1 MNPMFNSFNGYLG
14 GPIGSII
21 GAILIFIIGWLVA
34 LGIAALVRN
43 VLAKINLNQ
52 RMNSSTGKTYDLEG
66 IISKIVFWF
75 IFVIA
80 ISGALNQL
88 NLDAISAPF
97 ANMVN
102 QVLAFIPN
110 LIGAIAVGVIG
121 WVVATVARTA
131 INTALS
137 KTSMDERLSA
147 QAGVKPMSS
156 TIADM
161 VYWFILLIVLT
172 MVLGQLELDGLFA
185 PLTNMVDK
193 IFSFIPNILIA
204 GVVFVVGYIIA
215 KVVRGIVTN
224 LVSTFNVQ
232 ELASKAGLSE
242 QNSLPNIAGSLA
254 FLVVIIPTIIA
265 ALNALKIE
273 VIARPATNMLNK
285 IMEALPNIF
294 MAIAILVVTY
304 YVIRMVAN
312 IIKSL
317 IENTQINQLPAKVG
331 LQETMGDKKISDL
344 VGYAITFFAMLFA
357 SIAAADLLG
366 FEPISAIITM
376 FIAFGA
382 NIILGAIILFIGFW
396 LANIIA
402 GVVERSE
409 KGSQFLAN
417 IVRVLIMGLV
427 LAMGLKAMGIA
438 DSIVNLAFG
447 LTLGAVAVA
456 FALSFGLGGQA
467 AAARFLRKM
476 QDKMDEERTGLKVDS
491 THHSKTTSTTTDK
504 VADAVH
510 DATPSAATSPTTITT
525 GTTDITTTGTPTTNP
540 SANLGSGA
548 VDITH
553 IDTHENDTDST
564 TDFSS
569 DSSFDSSNIDNGSI
583 DNGSIN
589 DSDINNDDPN
599 SYK

>member
-1 MNPMFNSFNGYLG
+1 MNPMYTSFNGYLG

-34 LGIAALVRN
+34 LGIAALVRG
-43 VLAKINLNQ
+43 VLSKVNLNQ
-52 RMNSSTGKTYDLEG
+52 RMNSSTGKSYDLEG

-75 IFVIA
+75 IFIIA
-80 ISGALNQL
+80 ISGALSQL
-88 NLDAISAPF
+88 NLNSISAPF

-102 QVLAFIPN
+102 QVLTFIPN
-110 LIGAIAVGVIG
+110 LIAAIAVGVIG
-121 WVVATVARTA
+121 WVIATVARTA
-131 INTALS
+131 INAALA

-147 QAGVKPMSS
+147 KAGVKPMSS

-161 VYWFILLIVLT
+161 VYWFILLVVLT

-224 LVSTFNVQ
+224 LVSTFDVQ
-232 ELASKAGLSE
+232 KLASKAGLSE

-265 ALNALKIE
+265 ALNALKID

-294 MAIAILVVTY
+294 MAAAILIVTFYVV
-304 YVIRMVAN
+304 RMVAN
-312 IIKSL
+312 IIKGL

-344 VGYAITFFAMLFA
+344 VSYAIIFFAMLFA
-357 SIAAADLLG
+357 AIAAADLLG
-366 FEPISAIITM
+366 FEPISAIIAM

-409 KGSQFLAN
+409 QGSQFLAN

-456 FALSFGLGGQA
+456 FALSFGLGGQE

-476 QDKMDEERTGLKVDS
+476 QDKMDRERDEEKAKSALTPNSSTQDKVAAS
-491 THHSKTTSTTTDK
+491 VRENTPTAKPATTSTPDI
-504 VADAVH
+504 H
-510 DATPSAATSPTTITT
+510 
-525 GTTDITTTGTPTTNP
+525 TDIVDTTRVNT
-540 SANLGSGA
+540 
-548 VDITH
+548 
-553 IDTHENDTDST
+553 DT
-564 TDFSS
+564 
-569 DSSFDSSNIDNGSI
+569 
-583 DNGSIN
+583 IN
-589 DSDINNDDPN
+589 TSDINNTANTNVNNPSVNNAGVNNNVNDSSITDDDIANNNILPGSGLYDDTN
-599 SYK
+599 NK

>member
-1 MNPMFNSFNGYLG
+1 MNPMYTSFNGYLG

-34 LGIAALVRN
+34 LGIAALVRG
-43 VLAKINLNQ
+43 VLSKINLNQ
-52 RMNSSTGKTYDLEG
+52 RMNSSTGKSYDLEG

-75 IFVIA
+75 IFIIA
-80 ISGALNQL
+80 ISGALSQL
-88 NLDAISAPF
+88 NLNSISAPF

-102 QVLAFIPN
+102 QVLTFIPN
-110 LIGAIAVGVIG
+110 LIAAIAVGVIG
-121 WVVATVARTA
+121 WVIATVARTA
-131 INTALS
+131 INAALA

-147 QAGVKPMSS
+147 KAGVKPMSS

-161 VYWFILLIVLT
+161 VYWFILLVVLT

-224 LVSTFNVQ
+224 LVSTFDVQ
-232 ELASKAGLSE
+232 KLASRAGLSE

-265 ALNALKIE
+265 ALNALKID

-294 MAIAILVVTY
+294 MAAAILIVTFYVV
-304 YVIRMVAN
+304 RMVAN
-312 IIKSL
+312 IIKGL
-317 IENTQINQLPAKVG
+317 LENTQVNQLPAKVG
-331 LQETMGDKKISDL
+331 LQQTMGDKKISDL
-344 VGYAITFFAMLFA
+344 VGYAIIFFAMLFA
-357 SIAAADLLG
+357 AIAAADLLG
-366 FEPISAIITM
+366 FEAISAIVTM

-382 NIILGAIILFIGFW
+382 NIILGAVILFIGFW

-409 KGSQFLAN
+409 QGSQFLAN

-456 FALSFGLGGQA
+456 FALSFGLGGQE

-476 QDKMDEERTGLKVDS
+476 QDKMDREHDEAKAKSALTPNSSTQDKVAAAVRENTPTATPASPS
-491 THHSKTTSTTTDK
+491 TSTSTTDIHTD
-504 VADAVH
+504 VVDTTRVNT
-510 DATPSAATSPTTITT
+510 DTINTSDIENTANKRVNNNVTGGSITDE
-525 GTTDITTTGTPTTNP
+525 GINNN
-540 SANLGSGA
+540 NLLPG
-548 VDITH
+548 
-553 IDTHENDTDST
+553 TDS
-564 TDFSS
+564 
-569 DSSFDSSNIDNGSI
+569 GL
-583 DNGSIN
+583 N
-589 DSDINNDDPN
+589 DDINN
-599 SYK
+599 K

>member
-1 MNPMFNSFNGYLG
+1 MNPMYTSFNGYLG

-43 VLAKINLNQ
+43 VLSRVNLNQ

-66 IISKIVFWF
+66 IISKVVFWF
-75 IFVIA
+75 IFIIA

-88 NLDAISAPF
+88 NLNSISTPF

-110 LIGAIAVGVIG
+110 LIGAIALGLIG
-121 WVVATVARTA
+121 WVVATVTRTA
-131 INTALS
+131 INAGLA

-204 GVVFVVGYIIA
+204 GIVFVVGYIIA

-224 LVSTFNVQ
+224 LVATFDVQ
-232 ELASKAGLSE
+232 ELATKAGLSE
-242 QNSLPNIAGSLA
+242 KNSLPNIAGSLA

-294 MAIAILVVTY
+294 MAIAILVVTF

-312 IIKSL
+312 IIKGL
-317 IENTQINQLPAKVG
+317 IENTEINQLPAKVG
-331 LQETMGDKKISDL
+331 LQETMGNKRVSDL
-344 VGYAITFFAMLFA
+344 VAYAIIFFAMLFA

-366 FEPISAIITM
+366 FEPISAIIAM

-409 KGSQFLAN
+409 QGSQFLAN

-456 FALSFGLGGQA
+456 FALSFGLGGQE

-476 QDKMDEERTGLKVDS
+476 QDKMDKEREEAKAKSVLTPSSS
-491 THHSKTTSTTTDK
+491 TQEK
-504 VADAVH
+504 VADSVREN
-510 DATPSAATSPTTITT
+510 TPAASGTMTNDLPTSTVDTNNLST
-525 GTTDITTTGTPTTNP
+525 GH
-540 SANLGSGA
+540 

-553 IDTHENDTDST
+553 VETSDNDIDTGSDLAPSKDFTDVDT
-564 TDFSS
+564 
-569 DSSFDSSNIDNGSI
+569 
-583 DNGSIN
+583 
-589 DSDINNDDPN
+589 NNDL
-599 SYK
+599 K

>member
-1 MNPMFNSFNGYLG
+1 MNPMFTSFNGYLG

-43 VLAKINLNQ
+43 VLAKVNLNQ
-52 RMNSSTGKTYDLEG
+52 RMDSSTGKSYDLEG

-75 IFVIA
+75 IFIIA
-80 ISGALNQL
+80 ISAALNTL
-88 NLDAISAPF
+88 NLNSISVPF
-97 ANMVN
+97 ANMVG
-102 QVLAFIPN
+102 QVLSFIPN
-110 LIGAIAVGVIG
+110 LIAAIAIGIIG

-131 INTALS
+131 LNTALS
-137 KTSMDERLSA
+137 KTTMDERLSA

-161 VYWFILLIVLT
+161 VHWFILLIVLT
-172 MVLGQLELDGLFA
+172 IVLGQLELDGLFA

-193 IFSFIPNILIA
+193 IFSFLPNIIIA

-242 QNSLPNIAGSLA
+242 ENSLPNIAGSLA

-294 MAIAILVVTY
+294 MAAAILIVTY
-304 YVIRMVAN
+304 YVVRMVAN
-312 IIKSL
+312 IIKGL
-317 IENTQINQLPAKVG
+317 LENTEVNRLPAKVG
-331 LQETMGDKKISDL
+331 LQEMMGEKRVSDV
-344 VGYAITFFAMLFA
+344 VGYAIVFFAMLFA
-357 SIAAADLLG
+357 AVAAADLLG

-409 KGSQFLAN
+409 QGSQFLAN

-456 FALSFGLGGQA
+456 FALSFGLGGQE
-467 AAARFLRKM
+467 AAARLLRKM
-476 QDKMDEERTGLKVDS
+476 QDKMDKERDEAKAKSAVEPSKSTQEKVQESVRDN
-491 THHSKTTSTTTDK
+491 TPTATSTPAAPSVATEDLRTDT
-504 VADAVH
+504 VD
-510 DATPSAATSPTTITT
+510 TSNLD
-525 GTTDITTTGTPTTNP
+525 TDTVNIVPARG
-540 SANLGSGA
+540 
-548 VDITH
+548 
-553 IDTHENDTDST
+553 DTDSELNT
-564 TDFSS
+564 G
-569 DSSFDSSNIDNGSI
+569 NDNEILPGS
-583 DNGSIN
+583 GLA
-589 DSDINNDDPN
+589 DDTN
-599 SYK
+599 K

>member
-1 MNPMFNSFNGYLG
+1 MNPMFTSFNGYLG

-34 LGIAALVRN
+34 LGIAALVRG
-43 VLAKINLNQ
+43 VLSKINLNQ
-52 RMNSSTGKTYDLEG
+52 RMNSSTGKSYDLEG
-66 IISKIVFWF
+66 ILSKIVFWF
-75 IFVIA
+75 IFIIA
-80 ISGALNQL
+80 ISGALSQL
-88 NLDAISAPF
+88 SLNSISAPF

-102 QVLAFIPN
+102 QVLIFIPN
-110 LIGAIAVGVIG
+110 LIAAIAVGVIG
-121 WVVATVARTA
+121 WVIATVVRTA
-131 INTALS
+131 INAALA

-147 QAGVKPMSS
+147 KAGVKPMSS

-161 VYWFILLIVLT
+161 VYWFILLVVLT

-224 LVSTFNVQ
+224 LVSTFDVQ
-232 ELASKAGLSE
+232 KLATKAGLSE

-265 ALNALKIE
+265 ALNALKID
-273 VIARPATNMLNK
+273 VIAQPATNMLNK

-294 MAIAILVVTY
+294 MAIAILVVTF
-304 YVIRMVAN
+304 YVVRMVAN
-312 IIKSL
+312 IIKGL
-317 IENTQINQLPAKVG
+317 LENTQINQLPAKVG
-331 LQETMGDKKISDL
+331 LQQTMGSKRVSDL
-344 VGYAITFFAMLFA
+344 VGYAIILFAMLFA

-366 FEPISAIITM
+366 FEPISAIIAM

-409 KGSQFLAN
+409 QGSQFLAN

-456 FALSFGLGGQA
+456 FALSFGLGGQE

-476 QDKMDEERTGLKVDS
+476 QDKMDKERDEAKAKSALTPNSS
-491 THHSKTTSTTTDK
+491 TQDK
-504 VADAVH
+504 VAASVRDN
-510 DATPSAATSPTTITT
+510 TPSAATTSVAPRASTTTTPIVSTETDTIT
-525 GTTDITTTGTPTTNP
+525 P
-540 SANLGSGA
+540 SNLSSTSDVNSST
-548 VDITH
+548 VDINH
-553 IDTHENDTDST
+553 ISTD
-564 TDFSS
+564 
-569 DSSFDSSNIDNGSI
+569 
-583 DNGSIN
+583 
-589 DSDINNDDPN
+589 DSDIDGPNNLR
-599 SYK
+599 

>member
-1 MNPMFNSFNGYLG
+1 MNPMYTSFNGYLG

-34 LGIAALVRN
+34 LGIAALVRG
-43 VLAKINLNQ
+43 VLSKVNLNQ
-52 RMNSSTGKTYDLEG
+52 RMNSSTGKSYDLEG

-75 IFVIA
+75 IFIIA

-88 NLDAISAPF
+88 NLNSISTPF

-110 LIGAIAVGVIG
+110 LIGAIAVGIIG

-131 INTALS
+131 INAALA

-147 QAGVKPMSS
+147 KAGVKPMSS

-161 VYWFILLIVLT
+161 VYWFILLVVLT

-224 LVSTFNVQ
+224 LVSTFDVQ
-232 ELASKAGLSE
+232 KLASKAGLSE

-265 ALNALKIE
+265 ALNALKID

-294 MAIAILVVTY
+294 MAAAILIVTFYVV
-304 YVIRMVAN
+304 RMVAN
-312 IIKSL
+312 IIKGL

-344 VGYAITFFAMLFA
+344 VSYAIIFFAMLFA
-357 SIAAADLLG
+357 AIAAADLLG
-366 FEPISAIITM
+366 FEPISAIIAM

-382 NIILGAIILFIGFW
+382 NIILGAVILFIGFW

-409 KGSQFLAN
+409 QGSQFLAN

-456 FALSFGLGGQA
+456 FALSFGLGGQE

-476 QDKMDEERTGLKVDS
+476 QDKMDRERDEAKAKSALTPNSSTQDKVAAS
-491 THHSKTTSTTTDK
+491 VRENTPTAKPETTSTSDI
-504 VADAVH
+504 H
-510 DATPSAATSPTTITT
+510 
-525 GTTDITTTGTPTTNP
+525 TDIVDTTRVNT
-540 SANLGSGA
+540 
-548 VDITH
+548 
-553 IDTHENDTDST
+553 DT
-564 TDFSS
+564 
-569 DSSFDSSNIDNGSI
+569 
-583 DNGSIN
+583 IN
-589 DSDINNDDPN
+589 TSDINNTANTNVNNPGVNNAGVNNNVNDGSITDEDIANNTILPGSGLYDDTN
-599 SYK
+599 NK

>member
-1 MNPMFNSFNGYLG
+1 MNPMYASFNGYLG

-43 VLAKINLNQ
+43 VLSKVNLNQ

-75 IFVIA
+75 IFIIA

-88 NLDAISAPF
+88 NLNSISTPF

-121 WVVATVARTA
+121 WVIATVARTA
-131 INTALS
+131 INAALA

-161 VYWFILLIVLT
+161 VYWFILLVVLT

-193 IFSFIPNILIA
+193 IFSFIPNIIIA

-224 LVSTFNVQ
+224 LVSTFNIQ

-242 QNSLPNIAGSLA
+242 KNSLPNIAGSLA

-294 MAIAILVVTY
+294 MAAAILVVTF
-304 YVIRMVAN
+304 YVVRMVAN
-312 IIKSL
+312 IIKGL
-317 IENTQINQLPAKVG
+317 IENTEINQIPAKVG
-331 LQETMGDKKISDL
+331 LQETMGDKKVSDL
-344 VGYAITFFAMLFA
+344 VGYAIVFFAMLFA
-357 SIAAADLLG
+357 AIAAADLLG
-366 FEPISAIITM
+366 FEPISAIIAM

-409 KGSQFLAN
+409 QGSQFLAN

-456 FALSFGLGGQA
+456 FALSFGLGGQE

-476 QDKMDEERTGLKVDS
+476 QDKMDKEQEEAKAKSTLQPSASTREKFADS
-491 THHSKTTSTTTDK
+491 
-504 VADAVH
+504 VREN
-510 DATPSAATSPTTITT
+510 TPSAATK
-525 GTTDITTTGTPTTNP
+525 TTDTHTDVVDTTRVDTDAIDTADIDNDVTDGSITDADIDNN
-540 SANLGSGA
+540 NLLPGSGL
-548 VDITH
+548 
-553 IDTHENDTDST
+553 
-564 TDFSS
+564 
-569 DSSFDSSNIDNGSI
+569 
-583 DNGSIN
+583 
-589 DSDINNDDPN
+589 NDDVN
-599 SYK
+599 NK

>member
-1 MNPMFNSFNGYLG
+1 MNPMFTSFNGYLG

-43 VLAKINLNQ
+43 VLAKVNLNQ
-52 RMNSSTGKTYDLEG
+52 RMDSSTGKSYDLEG

-75 IFVIA
+75 IFIIA
-80 ISGALNQL
+80 ISAALNTL
-88 NLDAISAPF
+88 NLNSISVPF
-97 ANMVN
+97 ANMVG
-102 QVLAFIPN
+102 QVLSFIPN
-110 LIGAIAVGVIG
+110 LIAAIAIGIIG

-131 INTALS
+131 LNTALS
-137 KTSMDERLSA
+137 KTTMDERLSA

-172 MVLGQLELDGLFA
+172 IVLGQLELDGLFA

-193 IFSFIPNILIA
+193 IFSFLPNIIIA

-242 QNSLPNIAGSLA
+242 ENSLPNIAGSLA

-294 MAIAILVVTY
+294 MAAAILIVTY
-304 YVIRMVAN
+304 YVVRMVAN
-312 IIKSL
+312 IIKGL
-317 IENTQINQLPAKVG
+317 LENTEVNRLPAKVG
-331 LQETMGDKKISDL
+331 LQEMMGEKRVSDV
-344 VGYAITFFAMLFA
+344 VGYAIVFFAMLFA
-357 SIAAADLLG
+357 AVAAADLLG

-409 KGSQFLAN
+409 QGSQFLAN

-456 FALSFGLGGQA
+456 FALSFGLGGQE
-467 AAARFLRKM
+467 AAARLLRKM
-476 QDKMDEERTGLKVDS
+476 QDKMDKERDEAKAKSAVEPSKSTQEKVQESVRDN
-491 THHSKTTSTTTDK
+491 TPTATSTPAAPSVATEDLRTDT
-504 VADAVH
+504 VD
-510 DATPSAATSPTTITT
+510 TSNLD
-525 GTTDITTTGTPTTNP
+525 TDTVNIVPARG
-540 SANLGSGA
+540 
-548 VDITH
+548 
-553 IDTHENDTDST
+553 DTDSELNT
-564 TDFSS
+564 G
-569 DSSFDSSNIDNGSI
+569 NDNEILPGS
-583 DNGSIN
+583 GLA
-589 DSDINNDDPN
+589 DDTN
-599 SYK
+599 K

>member
-1 MNPMFNSFNGYLG
+1 MNPAYTSFNGYLG

-21 GAILIFIIGWLVA
+21 GAVLIFIIGWLVA

-43 VLAKINLNQ
+43 VLAKVNVNQ

-75 IFVIA
+75 IFIIA
-80 ISGALNQL
+80 ISGALSQL
-88 NLDAISAPF
+88 NLNSISAPF

-110 LIGAIAVGVIG
+110 LIGAIAVGVLG
-121 WVVATVARTA
+121 WVIATVARTA
-131 INTALS
+131 INAALS
-137 KTSMDERLSA
+137 KTDMDERLSA

-161 VYWFILLIVLT
+161 VYWFILLVVLT

-242 QNSLPNIAGSLA
+242 KNSLPNIAGSLA

-265 ALNALKIE
+265 ALNALKID

-304 YVIRMVAN
+304 YVVRMVAN
-312 IIKSL
+312 IIKGL
-317 IENTQINQLPAKVG
+317 IENTEINQLPAKVG
-331 LQETMGDKKISDL
+331 LQDTMGNKQISDL

-357 SIAAADLLG
+357 AIAAADLLG

-456 FALSFGLGGQA
+456 FALSFGLGGQE

-476 QDKMDEERTGLKVDS
+476 QDKMDEEQTGIKVH
-491 THHSKTTSTTTDK
+491 TTRHTKTTSTTDK
-504 VADAVH
+504 VADAVR
-510 DATPSAATSPTTITT
+510 ANTPSAATADATNTTHTPNSNLS
-525 GTTDITTTGTPTTNP
+525 TDIVDTSSIAPSTNP
-540 SANLGSGA
+540 
-548 VDITH
+548 
-553 IDTHENDTDST
+553 TD
-564 TDFSS
+564 
-569 DSSFDSSNIDNGSI
+569 
-583 DNGSIN
+583 N
-589 DSDINNDDPN
+589 DSNL
-599 SYK
+599 

>member
-1 MNPMFNSFNGYLG
+1 MNPMYTSFNGYLG

-34 LGIAALVRN
+34 LGIAALVRG
-43 VLAKINLNQ
+43 VLSKVNLNQ

-75 IFVIA
+75 IFIIA
-80 ISGALNQL
+80 ISGALSQL
-88 NLDAISAPF
+88 NLNSISAPF

-110 LIGAIAVGVIG
+110 LIGAIALGVIG
-121 WVVATVARTA
+121 WVIATVARTA
-131 INTALS
+131 INAALS
-137 KTSMDERLSA
+137 KTTMDERLST

-161 VYWFILLIVLT
+161 VYWFILLVVLT

-232 ELASKAGLSE
+232 ELATKAGLSE

-265 ALNALKIE
+265 ALNALKID

-294 MAIAILVVTY
+294 MAVAILFVTFYVV
-304 YVIRMVAN
+304 RMVAN
-312 IIKSL
+312 IVKGL
-317 IENTQINQLPAKVG
+317 LENTQINQMPAKVG
-331 LQETMGDKKISDL
+331 LQETMGDKRISDL
-344 VGYAITFFAMLFA
+344 VAYAIIFFAMLFA
-357 SIAAADLLG
+357 AIAAADLLG

-402 GVVERSE
+402 GVVGRSE
-409 KGSQFLAN
+409 QGSQFLAN

-456 FALSFGLGGQA
+456 FALSFGLGGQE

-476 QDKMDEERTGLKVDS
+476 QDKMDRERDEAKAKS
-491 THHSKTTSTTTDK
+491 TLQPSSSTQEK
-504 VADAVH
+504 VADSVR
-510 DATPSAATSPTTITT
+510 DNTPSAAST
-525 GTTDITTTGTPTTNP
+525 
-540 SANLGSGA
+540 
-548 VDITH
+548 
-553 IDTHENDTDST
+553 ST
-564 TDFSS
+564 TDLRT
-569 DSSFDSSNIDNGSI
+569 DVIDTPRVDTDTNDIYNSNQILPG
-583 DNGSIN
+583 N
-589 DSDINNDDPN
+589 DLNDDIN
-599 SYK
+599 K

>member
-1 MNPMFNSFNGYLG
+1 MNPTFTSFNGYLG

-34 LGIAALVRN
+34 LGIAALVRG
-43 VLAKINLNQ
+43 VLSKVNLNQ

-75 IFVIA
+75 IFIIA
-80 ISGALNQL
+80 ISGALSQL
-88 NLDAISAPF
+88 NLNSISAPF

-110 LIGAIAVGVIG
+110 LIGAIALGVIG

-131 INTALS
+131 INAALA

-147 QAGVKPMSS
+147 KAGVKPMSS

-161 VYWFILLIVLT
+161 VYWFILLVVLT

-232 ELASKAGLSE
+232 ELASKAGLNE

-294 MAIAILVVTY
+294 MAVAILVVTF
-304 YVIRMVAN
+304 YVVRMVAN
-312 IIKSL
+312 IIKGL

-331 LQETMGDKKISDL
+331 LQETMGDKRVSDL
-344 VGYAITFFAMLFA
+344 VGYAIIFFAMLFA
-357 SIAAADLLG
+357 AIAAADLLG

-409 KGSQFLAN
+409 QGSQFLAN

-456 FALSFGLGGQA
+456 FALSFGLGGQE

-476 QDKMDEERTGLKVDS
+476 QDKMDKERTEAKAKSALTPNSSTQDKVADS
-491 THHSKTTSTTTDK
+491 VRENMPSAPTTSTTNLRTDT
-504 VADAVH
+504 VD
-510 DATPSAATSPTTITT
+510 TTKLGTDPVDTTDVGTT
-525 GTTDITTTGTPTTNP
+525 GTTTNNDLLP
-540 SANLGSGA
+540 GSGL
-548 VDITH
+548 
-553 IDTHENDTDST
+553 IDDT
-564 TDFSS
+564 
-569 DSSFDSSNIDNGSI
+569 N
-583 DNGSIN
+583 
-589 DSDINNDDPN
+589 
-599 SYK
+599 K

>member
-1 MNPMFNSFNGYLG
+1 MNPMYTSFNGYLG

-34 LGIAALVRN
+34 LGIAALVRG
-43 VLAKINLNQ
+43 VLSKVNLNQ

-66 IISKIVFWF
+66 IISKLVFWF
-75 IFVIA
+75 IFIIA
-80 ISGALNQL
+80 ISGALSQL
-88 NLDAISAPF
+88 NLNSISAPF

-110 LIGAIAVGVIG
+110 LIAAIALGVIG

-131 INTALS
+131 INAALA
-137 KTSMDERLSA
+137 KTTMDERLSA
-147 QAGVKPMSS
+147 KAGVKPMSS

-161 VYWFILLIVLT
+161 VYWFILLVVLT
-172 MVLGQLELDGLFA
+172 MVLGQLELNGLFA

-193 IFSFIPNILIA
+193 IFNFIPNILIA

-215 KVVRGIVTN
+215 KIVRGIVTN
-224 LVSTFNVQ
+224 LVSTFDVQ
-232 ELASKAGLSE
+232 ALATKAGLNE

-254 FLVVIIPTIIA
+254 FLVIIIPTIIA
-265 ALNALKIE
+265 ALNALKVE

-294 MAIAILVVTY
+294 MAAAILIVTFYVV
-304 YVIRMVAN
+304 RMVAN
-312 IIKSL
+312 IIKGL

-331 LQETMGDKKISDL
+331 LQQTMGAQKISDL
-344 VGYAITFFAMLFA
+344 VGYAIIFFAMLFA

-366 FEPISAIITM
+366 FVAISAIITM

-382 NIILGAIILFIGFW
+382 NIILGAIVLFIGFW
-396 LANIIA
+396 LANVIA

-409 KGSQFLAN
+409 QGSQFLAN

-456 FALSFGLGGQA
+456 FALSFGLGGQE

-476 QDKMDEERTGLKVDS
+476 QDKMDRETNEAKAKS
-491 THHSKTTSTTTDK
+491 TLQPTTSTQEK
-504 VADAVH
+504 FADSVREN
-510 DATPSAATSPTTITT
+510 TPSAATPPMTATPSTAATDLR
-525 GTTDITTTGTPTTNP
+525 TDIVDTPHVNTDDIANDNIGTNGFGN
-540 SANLGSGA
+540 SSLDNANIGNSGI
-548 VDITH
+548 VNDDIVGDDH
-553 IDTHENDTDST
+553 LLPN
-564 TDFSS
+564 
-569 DSSFDSSNIDNGSI
+569 NG
-583 DNGSIN
+583 
-589 DSDINNDDPN
+589 INNDLDN
-599 SYK
+599 K

>member
-1 MNPMFNSFNGYLG
+1 MNPMYTSFNGYLG

-34 LGIAALVRN
+34 LGIAALVRG
-43 VLAKINLNQ
+43 VLSKVNLNQ
-52 RMNSSTGKTYDLEG
+52 RMNSSTGKSYDLEG

-75 IFVIA
+75 IFIIA
-80 ISGALNQL
+80 ISGALSQL
-88 NLDAISAPF
+88 NLNSISAPF

-102 QVLAFIPN
+102 QVLTFIPN
-110 LIGAIAVGVIG
+110 LIAAIAVGVIG
-121 WVVATVARTA
+121 WVIATVARTA
-131 INTALS
+131 INAALA

-147 QAGVKPMSS
+147 KAGVKPMSS

-161 VYWFILLIVLT
+161 VYWFILLVVLT

-224 LVSTFNVQ
+224 LVSTFDVQ
-232 ELASKAGLSE
+232 KLASKAGLSE

-265 ALNALKIE
+265 ALNALKID

-294 MAIAILVVTY
+294 MAAAILIVTFYVV
-304 YVIRMVAN
+304 RMVAN
-312 IIKSL
+312 IIKGL

-344 VGYAITFFAMLFA
+344 VSYAIIFFAMLFA
-357 SIAAADLLG
+357 AIAAADLLG
-366 FEPISAIITM
+366 FEPISAIIAM

-409 KGSQFLAN
+409 QGSQFLAN

-456 FALSFGLGGQA
+456 FALSFGLGGQE

-476 QDKMDEERTGLKVDS
+476 QDKMDRERDEEKAKSALTPNSSTQDKVAAS
-491 THHSKTTSTTTDK
+491 VRENTPTAKPATTSTPDI
-504 VADAVH
+504 H
-510 DATPSAATSPTTITT
+510 
-525 GTTDITTTGTPTTNP
+525 TDIVDTTRVNT
-540 SANLGSGA
+540 
-548 VDITH
+548 
-553 IDTHENDTDST
+553 DT
-564 TDFSS
+564 
-569 DSSFDSSNIDNGSI
+569 
-583 DNGSIN
+583 IN
-589 DSDINNDDPN
+589 TSDINNTANTNVNNPSVNNNVNDGSITDDDIANNNILPGSGLYDDTN
-599 SYK
+599 NK

>member
-1 MNPMFNSFNGYLG
+1 MNPTYTSFNGYLG

-34 LGIAALVRN
+34 LGIAALVRG

-66 IISKIVFWF
+66 IISKVVFWF

-80 ISGALNQL
+80 ISGALSQL
-88 NLDAISAPF
+88 NLNSISAPF

-110 LIGAIAVGVIG
+110 LIGAIAVGIIG
-121 WVVATVARTA
+121 WVLATVVRTA
-131 INTALS
+131 INAALA

-147 QAGVKPMSS
+147 KAGVKPMSS

-161 VYWFILLIVLT
+161 VYWFILLVVLT
-172 MVLGQLELDGLFA
+172 MVLGQLELNGLFA

-204 GVVFVVGYIIA
+204 GVVFAVGYVIA

-242 QNSLPNIAGSLA
+242 QNSIPNIAGSLA

-265 ALNALKIE
+265 ALDALKIE
-273 VIARPATNMLNK
+273 VISRPATNMLNK
-285 IMEALPNIF
+285 IMDALPNIF
-294 MAIAILVVTY
+294 MAVAILVVTF
-304 YVIRMVAN
+304 YVVRMVAN
-312 IIKSL
+312 IIKGL

-331 LQETMGDKKISDL
+331 LQDTMGAQKISDL
-344 VGYAITFFAMLFA
+344 VGYAIIFFAMLFA

-366 FEPISAIITM
+366 FVAISAIIAM

-409 KGSQFLAN
+409 QGSQFLAN

-456 FALSFGLGGQA
+456 FALSFGLGGQE

-476 QDKMDEERTGLKVDS
+476 QDKMDRERTEAKAKSALQPS
-491 THHSKTTSTTTDK
+491 TSTQEK
-504 VADAVH
+504 VADSVR
-510 DATPSAATSPTTITT
+510 DNTPKSTPSSASTSTNDLR
-525 GTTDITTTGTPTTNP
+525 TDI
-540 SANLGSGA
+540 
-548 VDITH
+548 V
-553 IDTHENDTDST
+553 ST
-564 TDFSS
+564 THV
-569 DSSFDSSNIDNGSI
+569 NID
-583 DNGSIN
+583 
-589 DSDINNDDPN
+589 DIHNDDANNISTNNTATENTDPLLPN
-599 SYK
+599 NGLNDDFNNK

>member
-1 MNPMFNSFNGYLG
+1 MNPMFASFNGYLG

-43 VLAKINLNQ
+43 VLSKVNLNQ

-75 IFVIA
+75 IFIIA

-88 NLDAISAPF
+88 NLNSISTPF

-131 INTALS
+131 INAALA

-161 VYWFILLIVLT
+161 VYWFILLVVLT

-193 IFSFIPNILIA
+193 IFSFIPNIIIA

-224 LVSTFNVQ
+224 FVSTFNIQ

-242 QNSLPNIAGSLA
+242 KNSLPNIAGSLA

-294 MAIAILVVTY
+294 MAAAILVVTF
-304 YVIRMVAN
+304 YVVRMVAN
-312 IIKSL
+312 IIKGL
-317 IENTQINQLPAKVG
+317 IENTEINQIPAKVG
-331 LQETMGDKKISDL
+331 LQETMGDKKVSDL
-344 VGYAITFFAMLFA
+344 VGYAIVFFAMLFA
-357 SIAAADLLG
+357 AIAAADLLG
-366 FEPISAIITM
+366 FEPISAIIAM

-409 KGSQFLAN
+409 QGSQFLAN

-456 FALSFGLGGQA
+456 FALSFGLGGQE

-476 QDKMDEERTGLKVDS
+476 QDKMDKEQDEAQAKS
-491 THHSKTTSTTTDK
+491 TLQPSASTREK
-504 VADAVH
+504 FADAVREN
-510 DATPSAATSPTTITT
+510 TPSAATK
-525 GTTDITTTGTPTTNP
+525 TTDTHTDVIDTTRVDTDTIDTADIDNDVTDGSITDEDIDNN
-540 SANLGSGA
+540 NLLPGSGL
-548 VDITH
+548 
-553 IDTHENDTDST
+553 ND
-564 TDFSS
+564 
-569 DSSFDSSNIDNGSI
+569 
-583 DNGSIN
+583 
-589 DSDINNDDPN
+589 DINN
-599 SYK
+599 K

>member
-1 MNPMFNSFNGYLG
+1 MNPAYTSFNGYLG

-43 VLAKINLNQ
+43 VLAKLNVNQ
-52 RMNSSTGKTYDLEG
+52 RMNSTTGKTYDLEG

-75 IFVIA
+75 IFIIA
-80 ISGALNQL
+80 ISGALSQL
-88 NLDAISAPF
+88 NLNSISAPF

-110 LIGAIAVGVIG
+110 LIGAIAVGVLG
-121 WVVATVARTA
+121 WVIATVARTA
-131 INTALS
+131 INAALS
-137 KTSMDERLSA
+137 KTNMDERLSA

-161 VYWFILLIVLT
+161 VYWFILLVVLT

-294 MAIAILVVTY
+294 MAAAILIVTY
-304 YVIRMVAN
+304 YVVRMVAN
-312 IIKSL
+312 IIKGL
-317 IENTQINQLPAKVG
+317 IENTEINQLPAKVG
-331 LQETMGDKKISDL
+331 LQETMGNKRISDL
-344 VGYAITFFAMLFA
+344 VGYAIIFFAMLFA
-357 SIAAADLLG
+357 AIAAADLLG
-366 FEPISAIITM
+366 FEPISGIITM

-456 FALSFGLGGQA
+456 FALSFGLGGQE

-476 QDKMDEERTGLKVDS
+476 QDKMDEERTGMKVH
-491 THHSKTTSTTTDK
+491 TTRHTKTTSNTTDK
-504 VADAVH
+504 VADAVRA
-510 DATPSAATSPTTITT
+510 ATPSTVST
-525 GTTDITTTGTPTTNP
+525 GTTATNVGVTSTGAASTTVTGTTPNAPTTDI
-540 SANLGSGA
+540 
-548 VDITH
+548 VDTTSTNQYGKLT
-553 IDTHENDTDST
+553 DND
-564 TDFSS
+564 
-569 DSSFDSSNIDNGSI
+569 IE
-583 DNGSIN
+583 
-589 DSDINNDDPN
+589 
-599 SYK
+599 

>member
-1 MNPMFNSFNGYLG
+1 MNPMFTSFNGYLG

-34 LGIAALVRN
+34 LGIAALVRG
-43 VLAKINLNQ
+43 VLSKINLNQ
-52 RMNSSTGKTYDLEG
+52 RMNSSTGKSYDLEG

-75 IFVIA
+75 IFIIA
-80 ISGALNQL
+80 ISGALSQL
-88 NLDAISAPF
+88 NLNSISAPF

-102 QVLAFIPN
+102 QVLTFIPN
-110 LIGAIAVGVIG
+110 LIAAIAVGVIG
-121 WVVATVARTA
+121 WVIATVARTA
-131 INTALS
+131 INAALS
-137 KTSMDERLSA
+137 KTSMDERLSEK
-147 QAGVKPMSS
+147 AGVKPMSS

-161 VYWFILLIVLT
+161 VYWFILLVVLT

-204 GVVFVVGYIIA
+204 AVVFVVGYIIA

-224 LVSTFNVQ
+224 LVSTFDVQ
-232 ELASKAGLSE
+232 KLATKAGLSE

-265 ALNALKIE
+265 ALNALKID

-294 MAIAILVVTY
+294 MAIAILVVTF
-304 YVIRMVAN
+304 YVVRMVAN
-312 IIKSL
+312 IIKGL
-317 IENTQINQLPAKVG
+317 LENTQINQLPAKVG
-331 LQETMGDKKISDL
+331 LQQTMGNKKVSDL
-344 VGYAITFFAMLFA
+344 VGYAIVFFAMLFA

-366 FEPISAIITM
+366 FEPISAIIGM

-409 KGSQFLAN
+409 QGSQFLAN

-456 FALSFGLGGQA
+456 FALSFGLGGQE

-476 QDKMDEERTGLKVDS
+476 QDKMDKERDEAKAKSALTPNSS
-491 THHSKTTSTTTDK
+491 TQDK
-504 VADAVH
+504 VAASVRDN
-510 DATPSAATSPTTITT
+510 TPSTATTPVAPRTSTSPIGSTKTDTFGKSITQVDNNTITPNNSSST
-525 GTTDITTTGTPTTNP
+525 SDVNSST
-540 SANLGSGA
+540 
-548 VDITH
+548 VDINH
-553 IDTHENDTDST
+553 ISTD
-564 TDFSS
+564 
-569 DSSFDSSNIDNGSI
+569 
-583 DNGSIN
+583 
-589 DSDINNDDPN
+589 DSDINGRNN
-599 SYK
+599 LN

>member
-1 MNPMFNSFNGYLG
+1 MNPMYTSFNGYLG

-21 GAILIFIIGWLVA
+21 GAILIFVIGWLVA
-34 LGIAALVRN
+34 LGIAALVRG
-43 VLAKINLNQ
+43 VLSKVNLNQ

-75 IFVIA
+75 IFIIA
-80 ISGALNQL
+80 ISGALSQL
-88 NLDAISAPF
+88 NLNSISAPF

-110 LIGAIAVGVIG
+110 LIGAIALGVIG

-131 INTALS
+131 INAALA

-161 VYWFILLIVLT
+161 VYWFILLVVLT

-294 MAIAILVVTY
+294 MAVAILVVTF
-304 YVIRMVAN
+304 YVVRMVAN
-312 IIKSL
+312 IIKGL

-344 VGYAITFFAMLFA
+344 VGYAIIFFAMLFA
-357 SIAAADLLG
+357 AIAAADLLG

-409 KGSQFLAN
+409 QGSQFLAN

-456 FALSFGLGGQA
+456 FALSFGLGGQE

-476 QDKMDEERTGLKVDS
+476 QDKMDHERTEAKAKSALQPSSS
-491 THHSKTTSTTTDK
+491 TQEK
-504 VADAVH
+504 VADSVRENM
-510 DATPSAATSPTTITT
+510 PSAAS
-525 GTTDITTTGTPTTNP
+525 TPTTDLRTDVVDTPRVDTNDIYNSDNVLP
-540 SANLGSGA
+540 GSGL
-548 VDITH
+548 
-553 IDTHENDTDST
+553 ND
-564 TDFSS
+564 
-569 DSSFDSSNIDNGSI
+569 
-583 DNGSIN
+583 
-589 DSDINNDDPN
+589 DIN
-599 SYK
+599 K

>member
-1 MNPMFNSFNGYLG
+1 MNPMYTSFNGYLG

-34 LGIAALVRN
+34 LGIAALVRG
-43 VLAKINLNQ
+43 VLSKVNLNQ
-52 RMNSSTGKTYDLEG
+52 RMNSSTGKNYDLEG

-75 IFVIA
+75 IFIIA
-80 ISGALNQL
+80 ISGALSQL
-88 NLDAISAPF
+88 NLNSISAPF

-110 LIGAIAVGVIG
+110 LIGAIALGVIG
-121 WVVATVARTA
+121 WVIATVARTT
-131 INTALS
+131 INAALS
-137 KTSMDERLSA
+137 KTTMDERLST

-161 VYWFILLIVLT
+161 VYWFILLVVLT

-232 ELASKAGLSE
+232 ELATKAGLSE

-265 ALNALKIE
+265 ALNALKID

-294 MAIAILVVTY
+294 MAVAILFVTFYVV
-304 YVIRMVAN
+304 RMVAN
-312 IIKSL
+312 IVKGL
-317 IENTQINQLPAKVG
+317 LENTQINQMPAKVG
-331 LQETMGDKKISDL
+331 LQETMGDKRISDL
-344 VGYAITFFAMLFA
+344 VAYAIIFFAMLFA
-357 SIAAADLLG
+357 AIAAADLLG

-409 KGSQFLAN
+409 QGSQFLAN

-456 FALSFGLGGQA
+456 FALSFGLGGQE

-476 QDKMDEERTGLKVDS
+476 QDRMDRERDEAKAKS
-491 THHSKTTSTTTDK
+491 TLQPSSSTQEK
-504 VADAVH
+504 VADSVR
-510 DATPSAATSPTTITT
+510 DNTPSAAST
-525 GTTDITTTGTPTTNP
+525 
-540 SANLGSGA
+540 
-548 VDITH
+548 
-553 IDTHENDTDST
+553 ST
-564 TDFSS
+564 TDLRT
-569 DSSFDSSNIDNGSI
+569 DVIDTPSRR
-583 DNGSIN
+583 
-589 DSDINNDDPN
+589 
-599 SYK
+599 Y

>member
-1 MNPMFNSFNGYLG
+1 MNPMYTSFNGYLG

-43 VLAKINLNQ
+43 VLSKINLNQ
-52 RMNSSTGKTYDLEG
+52 RMSSSTGKAYDLEG

-75 IFVIA
+75 IFIIA

-88 NLDAISAPF
+88 NLNSISTPF
-97 ANMVN
+97 ANMIN

-121 WVVATVARTA
+121 WVVATVVRTA
-131 INTALS
+131 INAALS

-172 MVLGQLELDGLFA
+172 MVLGQLQLDGLFA

-204 GVVFVVGYIIA
+204 AVVFVVGYIIA

-242 QNSLPNIAGSLA
+242 KNSLPNIAGSLA

-294 MAIAILVVTY
+294 MAAAILVVTF

-312 IIKSL
+312 IIKGL

-331 LQETMGDKKISDL
+331 LQDTMGDKKVSDL
-344 VGYAITFFAMLFA
+344 VGYAIVFFAMLFA
-357 SIAAADLLG
+357 AIAAADLLG

-409 KGSQFLAN
+409 QGSQFLAN

-456 FALSFGLGGQA
+456 FALSFGLGGQE

-476 QDKMDEERTGLKVDS
+476 QDKMDHERTEAKAKSALQPE
-491 THHSKTTSTTTDK
+491 TSTQEK
-504 VADAVH
+504 VADSVREN
-510 DATPSAATSPTTITT
+510 TPAATSTSTDDLRTDVVNTTPVN
-525 GTTDITTTGTPTTNP
+525 TD
-540 SANLGSGA
+540 
-548 VDITH
+548 
-553 IDTHENDTDST
+553 
-564 TDFSS
+564 
-569 DSSFDSSNIDNGSI
+569 
-583 DNGSIN
+583 
-589 DSDINNDDPN
+589 DINNDGNVLLPGSGLNDDIN
-599 SYK
+599 NK

>member
-1 MNPMFNSFNGYLG
+1 MNPMFTSFNGYLG

-21 GAILIFIIGWLVA
+21 GAIFIFIIGWLVA
-34 LGIAALVRN
+34 LGIAALVRG
-43 VLAKINLNQ
+43 VLSKINLNQ
-52 RMNSSTGKTYDLEG
+52 RMNSSTGKSYDLEG

-80 ISGALNQL
+80 ISGALSQL
-88 NLDAISAPF
+88 NLNSISAPF

-102 QVLAFIPN
+102 QVLTFIPN
-110 LIGAIAVGVIG
+110 LIAAIAVGVIG
-121 WVVATVARTA
+121 WVIATVVRTA
-131 INTALS
+131 INAALA

-147 QAGVKPMSS
+147 KAGVKPMSS

-161 VYWFILLIVLT
+161 VYWFILLVVLT

-224 LVSTFNVQ
+224 LVSTFDVQ
-232 ELASKAGLSE
+232 KLATKAGLSE

-265 ALNALKIE
+265 ALNALKID
-273 VIARPATNMLNK
+273 VIAQPATNMLNK

-294 MAIAILVVTY
+294 MAIAILVVTF
-304 YVIRMVAN
+304 YVVRMVAN
-312 IIKSL
+312 IIKGL
-317 IENTQINQLPAKVG
+317 LENTQINQLPAKVG
-331 LQETMGDKKISDL
+331 LQQTMGNKRVSDL
-344 VGYAITFFAMLFA
+344 VGYAIVLFAMLFA

-366 FEPISAIITM
+366 FEPISAIIAM

-409 KGSQFLAN
+409 QGSQFLAN

-456 FALSFGLGGQA
+456 FALSFGLGGQE

-476 QDKMDEERTGLKVDS
+476 QDKMDKERDEAKAKSALTPNSS
-491 THHSKTTSTTTDK
+491 TQDK
-504 VADAVH
+504 VAASVRDN
-510 DATPSAATSPTTITT
+510 TPSAATTSVAPRTSTTPIISTETDTITPSNLSST
-525 GTTDITTTGTPTTNP
+525 SDVNP
-540 SANLGSGA
+540 ST
-548 VDITH
+548 VDINH
-553 IDTHENDTDST
+553 ISTD
-564 TDFSS
+564 
-569 DSSFDSSNIDNGSI
+569 
-583 DNGSIN
+583 
-589 DSDINNDDPN
+589 DSDIDGPNNLR
-599 SYK
+599 

>member
-1 MNPMFNSFNGYLG
+1 MNPMYTSFNGYLG

-34 LGIAALVRN
+34 LGVAALVRG
-43 VLAKINLNQ
+43 VLSKVNLNQ

-66 IISKIVFWF
+66 IISKVVFWF
-75 IFVIA
+75 IFIIA
-80 ISGALNQL
+80 ISGALSQL
-88 NLDAISAPF
+88 NLNSISAPF

-102 QVLAFIPN
+102 QVLMFIPN
-110 LIGAIAVGVIG
+110 LIVAIAVGVIG

-131 INTALS
+131 INAALA
-137 KTSMDERLSA
+137 KTSMDERLSEK
-147 QAGVKPMSS
+147 AGVKPMSS

-161 VYWFILLIVLT
+161 VYWFILLVVLT
-172 MVLGQLELDGLFA
+172 MVLGQLELNGLFA

-193 IFSFIPNILIA
+193 IFNFIPNILIA

-215 KVVRGIVTN
+215 KIVRGIVTN
-224 LVSTFNVQ
+224 LVSTFDVQ
-232 ELASKAGLSE
+232 ALATKAGLNE

-294 MAIAILVVTY
+294 MAVAILVVTF
-304 YVIRMVAN
+304 YVVRMVAN
-312 IIKSL
+312 IIKGL
-317 IENTQINQLPAKVG
+317 LENTEINQLPAKVG
-331 LQETMGDKKISDL
+331 LQQTMGSQKVSDL
-344 VGYAITFFAMLFA
+344 VGYAIIFFAMLFA
-357 SIAAADLLG
+357 AIAAADLLG
-366 FEPISAIITM
+366 FVAISGIITM

-382 NIILGAIILFIGFW
+382 NIILGAIVLFIGFW
-396 LANIIA
+396 LANVIA

-409 KGSQFLAN
+409 QGSQFLAN

-456 FALSFGLGGQA
+456 FALSFGLGGQE

-476 QDKMDEERTGLKVDS
+476 QDKMDKETDEARAKSTLQTNKSTQEKFADS
-491 THHSKTTSTTTDK
+491 VRENTPSASTTSTSITNVHTDIVDTTHVNTDDI
-504 VADAVH
+504 ANDNIG
-510 DATPSAATSPTTITT
+510 TSGFGNSSLDNTTIGNNNTVNN
-525 GTTDITTTGTPTTNP
+525 DIVGDDHLLPN
-540 SANLGSGA
+540 
-548 VDITH
+548 
-553 IDTHENDTDST
+553 
-564 TDFSS
+564 
-569 DSSFDSSNIDNGSI
+569 NGL
-583 DNGSIN
+583 D
-589 DSDINNDDPN
+589 DDINN
-599 SYK
+599 K

>member
-1 MNPMFNSFNGYLG
+1 MNPMYTSFNGYLG

-34 LGIAALVRN
+34 LGIAALVRG
-43 VLAKINLNQ
+43 VLSKVNLNQ
-52 RMNSSTGKTYDLEG
+52 RMNTSTGKSYDLEG

-75 IFVIA
+75 IFIIA
-80 ISGALNQL
+80 ISGALSQL
-88 NLDAISAPF
+88 NLNSISAPF

-102 QVLAFIPN
+102 QVLTFIPN
-110 LIGAIAVGVIG
+110 LIAAIAVGVIG
-121 WVVATVARTA
+121 WVIATVARTA
-131 INTALS
+131 INAALA

-147 QAGVKPMSS
+147 KAGVKPMSS

-161 VYWFILLIVLT
+161 VYWFILLVVLT

-224 LVSTFNVQ
+224 LVSTFDVQ
-232 ELASKAGLSE
+232 KLASRAGLSE

-254 FLVVIIPTIIA
+254 FLVIIIPTIIA
-265 ALNALKIE
+265 ALNALRID

-285 IMEALPNIF
+285 IMDALPNIF
-294 MAIAILVVTY
+294 MAAAILIVTFYVV
-304 YVIRMVAN
+304 RMVAN
-312 IIKSL
+312 IIKGL
-317 IENTQINQLPAKVG
+317 LENTQINQLPAKVG

-344 VGYAITFFAMLFA
+344 VGYAIIFFAMLFA
-357 SIAAADLLG
+357 AIAAADLLG
-366 FEPISAIITM
+366 FEAISAIITM

-382 NIILGAIILFIGFW
+382 NIILGAVILFIGFW

-409 KGSQFLAN
+409 QGSQFLAN

-456 FALSFGLGGQA
+456 FALSFGLGGQE

-476 QDKMDEERTGLKVDS
+476 QDKMDREHDKAKAKSALTPNSSTQDKVAAAVRENTPTATPAS
-491 THHSKTTSTTTDK
+491 TSTSTTDLHTD
-504 VADAVH
+504 VVDTTRVNT
-510 DATPSAATSPTTITT
+510 DTINTS
-525 GTTDITTTGTPTTNP
+525 DIEN
-540 SANLGSGA
+540 SAN
-548 VDITH
+548 TH
-553 IDTHENDTDST
+553 VNNNVTD
-564 TDFSS
+564 
-569 DSSFDSSNIDNGSI
+569 GSI
-583 DNGSIN
+583 TDE
-589 DSDINNDDPN
+589 DINNNNLLPGSGLYDNTNNKDDIN
-599 SYK
+599 NK

>member
-1 MNPMFNSFNGYLG
+1 MNPMYTSFNGYLG

-34 LGIAALVRN
+34 LGIAALVRG
-43 VLAKINLNQ
+43 VLSKVNLNQ
-52 RMNSSTGKTYDLEG
+52 RMNTSTGKSYDLEG

-75 IFVIA
+75 IFIIA
-80 ISGALNQL
+80 ISGALSQL
-88 NLDAISAPF
+88 NLNSISAPF

-102 QVLAFIPN
+102 QVLTFIPN
-110 LIGAIAVGVIG
+110 LIAAIAVGVIG
-121 WVVATVARTA
+121 WVIATVARTA
-131 INTALS
+131 INAALA

-147 QAGVKPMSS
+147 KAGVKPMSS

-161 VYWFILLIVLT
+161 VYWFILLVVLT

-224 LVSTFNVQ
+224 LVSTFDVQ
-232 ELASKAGLSE
+232 KLASRAGLSE

-254 FLVVIIPTIIA
+254 FLVIIIPTIIA
-265 ALNALKIE
+265 ALNALRID

-285 IMEALPNIF
+285 IMDALPNIF
-294 MAIAILVVTY
+294 MAAAILIVTFYVV
-304 YVIRMVAN
+304 RMVAN
-312 IIKSL
+312 IIKGL
-317 IENTQINQLPAKVG
+317 LENTQINQLPAKVG

-344 VGYAITFFAMLFA
+344 VGYAIIFFAMLFA
-357 SIAAADLLG
+357 AIAAADLLG
-366 FEPISAIITM
+366 FEAISAIITM

-382 NIILGAIILFIGFW
+382 NIILGAVILFIGFW

-409 KGSQFLAN
+409 QGSQFLAN

-456 FALSFGLGGQA
+456 FALSFGLGGQE

-476 QDKMDEERTGLKVDS
+476 QDKMDREHDKAKAKSALTPNSSTQDKVAAAVREN
-491 THHSKTTSTTTDK
+491 TPTATPATTST
-504 VADAVH
+504 
-510 DATPSAATSPTTITT
+510 
-525 GTTDITTTGTPTTNP
+525 
-540 SANLGSGA
+540 
-548 VDITH
+548 
-553 IDTHENDTDST
+553 ST
-564 TDFSS
+564 TDLHTDVVDTTRVNTDTINTS
-569 DSSFDSSNIDNGSI
+569 DIENSANTRVNNNVTDGSI
-583 DNGSIN
+583 TDE
-589 DSDINNDDPN
+589 DINNNNLLPGSGLYDNTNNKDDIN
-599 SYK
+599 NK

>member
-1 MNPMFNSFNGYLG
+1 MNPTYISFNDYLG

-34 LGIAALVRN
+34 LGIAGVVRG
-43 VLAKINLNQ
+43 VLAKVNLNQ
-52 RMNSSTGKTYDLEG
+52 RMNTSTGKKYDLES

-75 IFVIA
+75 IFIIA
-80 ISGALNQL
+80 ISMALDQL
-88 NLDAISAPF
+88 NLNSISVPF
-97 ANMVN
+97 ANMVG

-110 LIGAIAVGVIG
+110 LIAAIAVGVLG
-121 WVVATVARTA
+121 WVIATVVRTA
-131 INTALS
+131 INTGLS

-147 QAGVKPMSS
+147 HAGVKPMSN

-193 IFSFIPNILIA
+193 IFGFIPNIIIA
-204 GVVFVVGYIIA
+204 IVVFVVGYIIA

-232 ELASKAGLSE
+232 ELASRAGLSE
-242 QNSLPNIAGSLA
+242 KNSLPNIAGSLA
-254 FLVVIIPTIIA
+254 FLVVIIPTIVA
-265 ALNALKIE
+265 ALEALRIE

-285 IMEALPNIF
+285 IMAALPNIF
-294 MAIAILVVTY
+294 MAAAILIVTY
-304 YVIRMVAN
+304 YVVRMVAN
-312 IIKSL
+312 IIKGL
-317 IENTQINQLPAKVG
+317 IENTEINQLPAKVG
-331 LQETMGDKKISDL
+331 LQETMGDKQISDL
-344 VGYAITFFAMLFA
+344 VGYAIIFFAMLFA
-357 SIAAADLLG
+357 AIAASDLLG

-456 FALSFGLGGQA
+456 FALSFGLGGQE

-476 QDKMDEERTGLKVDS
+476 QDKMDEERTGLKVE
-491 THHSKTTSTTTDK
+491 TTRHTKTTTDTQDK
-504 VADAVH
+504 VADAVR
-510 DATPSAATSPTTITT
+510 ANTPSATTTSIDRP
-525 GTTDITTTGTPTTNP
+525 DPTTTGLATDDLTTDTVDTSKLGTDSVDTSNLSNDSNTPSNTDNTTSNTNNTASNTNDVDILP
-540 SANLGSGA
+540 GSGL
-548 VDITH
+548 VGDQGY
-553 IDTHENDTDST
+553 DKD
-564 TDFSS
+564 
-569 DSSFDSSNIDNGSI
+569 
-583 DNGSIN
+583 
-589 DSDINNDDPN
+589 
-599 SYK
+599 K

>member
-1 MNPMFNSFNGYLG
+1 MNPMYTSFNGYLG

-34 LGIAALVRN
+34 LGIAALVRG
-43 VLAKINLNQ
+43 VLSKVNLNQ
-52 RMNSSTGKTYDLEG
+52 QMSSSTGKSYDLEG
-66 IISKIVFWF
+66 IISKVVFWF
-75 IFVIA
+75 IFIIA
-80 ISGALNQL
+80 IAGALSQL
-88 NLDAISAPF
+88 NLNSISTPF

-102 QVLAFIPN
+102 QVLTFIPN
-110 LIGAIAVGVIG
+110 IIAAIAVGIIG
-121 WVVATVARTA
+121 WVIATVARTG
-131 INTALS
+131 INAALA
-137 KTSMDERLSA
+137 KTSMDERLSEK
-147 QAGVKPMSS
+147 AGVKPLSS

-172 MVLGQLELDGLFA
+172 MVLGQLQLNGLFA

-224 LVSTFNVQ
+224 LVSTFDVQ
-232 ELASKAGLSE
+232 KLASKAGLSE

-265 ALNALKIE
+265 ALNALQID

-294 MAIAILVVTY
+294 MAAAILIVTFYVV
-304 YVIRMVAN
+304 RMVAN
-312 IIKSL
+312 IIKGL
-317 IENTQINQLPAKVG
+317 LENTQVNQLPAKVG
-331 LQETMGDKKISDL
+331 LEQTMGDKKISDL
-344 VGYAITFFAMLFA
+344 VGYAIIFFAMLFA
-357 SIAAADLLG
+357 AIAAADLLG

-382 NIILGAIILFIGFW
+382 NIILGAVILFIGFW

-409 KGSQFLAN
+409 QGSQFLAN

-456 FALSFGLGGQA
+456 FALSFGLGGQE

-476 QDKMDEERTGLKVDS
+476 QDKMDRERDEAKAKSALTPNSS
-491 THHSKTTSTTTDK
+491 TQDKFAASVRENTPTAKPATTSTPDIHTDIVDTTR
-504 VADAVH
+504 VN
-510 DATPSAATSPTTITT
+510 T
-525 GTTDITTTGTPTTNP
+525 GT
-540 SANLGSGA
+540 
-548 VDITH
+548 
-553 IDTHENDTDST
+553 
-564 TDFSS
+564 
-569 DSSFDSSNIDNGSI
+569 
-583 DNGSIN
+583 IN
-589 DSDINNDDPN
+589 TSDINNTANNNVNNNVTDGSITDEDIANNNILPGSGLYDDTN
-599 SYK
+599 NK

>member
-1 MNPMFNSFNGYLG
+1 MNPTFTSFNGYLG

-34 LGIAALVRN
+34 LGIAALVRG
-43 VLAKINLNQ
+43 VLSKVNLNQ

-66 IISKIVFWF
+66 IISKIIFWF
-75 IFVIA
+75 IFIIA
-80 ISGALNQL
+80 ISGALSQL
-88 NLDAISAPF
+88 NLNSISAPF

-110 LIGAIAVGVIG
+110 LIGAIALGVIG

-131 INTALS
+131 INAALA

-147 QAGVKPMSS
+147 KAGVKPMSS

-161 VYWFILLIVLT
+161 VYWFILLVVLT

-232 ELASKAGLSE
+232 ELASKAGLNE

-294 MAIAILVVTY
+294 MAVAILVVTF
-304 YVIRMVAN
+304 YVVRMVAN
-312 IIKSL
+312 IIKGL

-331 LQETMGDKKISDL
+331 LQETMGDKRVSDL
-344 VGYAITFFAMLFA
+344 VGYAIIFFAMLFA
-357 SIAAADLLG
+357 AIAAADLLG

-409 KGSQFLAN
+409 QGSQFLAN

-456 FALSFGLGGQA
+456 FALSFGLGGQE

-476 QDKMDEERTGLKVDS
+476 QDKMDKERTEAKAKSALTPNSSTQDKVADS
-491 THHSKTTSTTTDK
+491 VRENTPSASTTSTTNLRTDT
-504 VADAVH
+504 VD
-510 DATPSAATSPTTITT
+510 TTKLGTDPVDTTDVGTT
-525 GTTDITTTGTPTTNP
+525 GTTT
-540 SANLGSGA
+540 
-548 VDITH
+548 
-553 IDTHENDTDST
+553 
-564 TDFSS
+564 
-569 DSSFDSSNIDNGSI
+569 
-583 DNGSIN
+583 
-589 DSDINNDDPN
+589 NNDLLPGRGLIDDTN
-599 SYK
+599 K

>member
-1 MNPMFNSFNGYLG
+1 MNPMFTSFNGYLG

-43 VLAKINLNQ
+43 VLAKVNLNQ
-52 RMNSSTGKTYDLEG
+52 RMDSSTGKSYDLEG

-75 IFVIA
+75 IFIIA
-80 ISGALNQL
+80 ISAALNTL
-88 NLDAISAPF
+88 NLNSISAPF
-97 ANMVN
+97 ANMVG
-102 QVLAFIPN
+102 QVLSFIPN
-110 LIGAIAVGVIG
+110 LIAAIAIGIIG

-131 INTALS
+131 LNTALS
-137 KTSMDERLSA
+137 KTTMDERLSA
-147 QAGVKPMSS
+147 QAGVKPMSN

-172 MVLGQLELDGLFA
+172 IVLGQLELDGLFA

-242 QNSLPNIAGSLA
+242 ENSLPNIAGSLA

-294 MAIAILVVTY
+294 MAAAILIVTY
-304 YVIRMVAN
+304 YVVRMVAN
-312 IIKSL
+312 IIKGL
-317 IENTQINQLPAKVG
+317 LENTQVNRLPAKVG
-331 LQETMGDKKISDL
+331 LQETMGDKRVSDV
-344 VGYAITFFAMLFA
+344 VGYAIVFFAMLFA
-357 SIAAADLLG
+357 AVAAADLLG

-382 NIILGAIILFIGFW
+382 NIVLGAIILFIGFW

-409 KGSQFLAN
+409 QGSQFLAN

-456 FALSFGLGGQA
+456 FALSFGLGGQE

-476 QDKMDEERTGLKVDS
+476 QDKMDKERDEAKAKSAVEPSKSTQEKVKESVRDNTPTAS
-491 THHSKTTSTTTDK
+491 NTPATSSTTTTDLRTDT
-504 VADAVH
+504 VD
-510 DATPSAATSPTTITT
+510 TSNLN
-525 GTTDITTTGTPTTNP
+525 TNT
-540 SANLGSGA
+540 
-548 VDITH
+548 VDITPARG
-553 IDTHENDTDST
+553 DTDT
-564 TDFSS
+564 GT
-569 DSSFDSSNIDNGSI
+569 NTGNDNEILPGS
-583 DNGSIN
+583 GLA
-589 DSDINNDDPN
+589 DDTN
-599 SYK
+599 K

>member
-1 MNPMFNSFNGYLG
+1 MNPMYTSFNGYLG

-34 LGIAALVRN
+34 LGIAALVRG
-43 VLAKINLNQ
+43 VLSKVNLNQ

-66 IISKIVFWF
+66 IISKLVFWF
-75 IFVIA
+75 IFIIA
-80 ISGALNQL
+80 ISGALSQL
-88 NLDAISAPF
+88 NLNSISAPF

-110 LIGAIAVGVIG
+110 LIAAIALGVIG

-131 INTALS
+131 INAALA
-137 KTSMDERLSA
+137 KTTMDERLSA
-147 QAGVKPMSS
+147 KAGVKPMSS

-161 VYWFILLIVLT
+161 VYWFILLVVLT
-172 MVLGQLELDGLFA
+172 MVLGQLELNGLFA

-193 IFSFIPNILIA
+193 IFNFIPNILIA

-215 KVVRGIVTN
+215 KIVRGIVTN
-224 LVSTFNVQ
+224 LVSTFDVQ
-232 ELASKAGLSE
+232 ALATKAGLNE

-254 FLVVIIPTIIA
+254 FLVIIIPTIIA
-265 ALNALKIE
+265 ALNALKVE

-294 MAIAILVVTY
+294 MAAAILIVTFYVV
-304 YVIRMVAN
+304 RMVAN
-312 IIKSL
+312 IIKGL

-331 LQETMGDKKISDL
+331 LQQTMGAQKVSDL
-344 VGYAITFFAMLFA
+344 VGYAIIFFAMLFA
-357 SIAAADLLG
+357 AIAAADLLG
-366 FEPISAIITM
+366 FVAISAIITM

-382 NIILGAIILFIGFW
+382 NIILGAIVLFIGFW
-396 LANIIA
+396 LANVIA

-409 KGSQFLAN
+409 QGSQFLAN

-456 FALSFGLGGQA
+456 FALSFGLGGQE

-476 QDKMDEERTGLKVDS
+476 QDKMDRETNEAKAKS
-491 THHSKTTSTTTDK
+491 TLQPTTSTQEK
-504 VADAVH
+504 FADSVREN
-510 DATPSAATSPTTITT
+510 TPSAATPSMTATPSTAATDLR
-525 GTTDITTTGTPTTNP
+525 TDIVDTPHVNTDDIANDNIGTNGFGN
-540 SANLGSGA
+540 SSLDNANIGNNGI
-548 VDITH
+548 VNDDIVGDDH
-553 IDTHENDTDST
+553 LLPN
-564 TDFSS
+564 
-569 DSSFDSSNIDNGSI
+569 NG
-583 DNGSIN
+583 
-589 DSDINNDDPN
+589 INNDLDN
-599 SYK
+599 K

>member
-1 MNPMFNSFNGYLG
+1 MLTSFNGYLG

-34 LGIAALVRN
+34 LGVAALVRN
-43 VLAKINLNQ
+43 VLAKINVNQ
-52 RMNSSTGKTYDLEG
+52 RMNSSTGKSYDIEE

-75 IFVIA
+75 IFIIA
-80 ISGALNQL
+80 ISAALNQL
-88 NLDAISAPF
+88 NLNSISAPF
-97 ANMVN
+97 ANMVG
-102 QVLAFIPN
+102 QVLTFIPK
-110 LIGAIAVGVIG
+110 LIAAIAIGVIG
-121 WVVATVARTA
+121 WVVATVVRTA
-131 INTALS
+131 ITAGLA

-147 QAGVKPMSS
+147 QAGVKPMSG
-156 TIADM
+156 TVADI

-172 MVLGQLELDGLFA
+172 IVLGQLQLDGLFA
-185 PLTNMVDK
+185 PLSLMVSQ
-193 IFSFIPNILIA
+193 IFDAIPNILKA
-204 GVVFVVGYIIA
+204 GIVLFIGYIIA

-224 LVSTFNVQ
+224 LVSTVNVQ

-254 FLVVIIPTIIA
+254 FLLVIIPTIIA
-265 ALNALKIE
+265 ALEALKIE

-285 IMEALPNIF
+285 IVEALPNIF

-304 YVIRMVAN
+304 FIMRMVAG
-312 IIKSL
+312 IVKGL

-331 LQETMGDKKISDL
+331 LQETMGNKKISDL
-344 VGYAITFFAMLFA
+344 VGYAIVFFAMLFA

-366 FEPISAIITM
+366 FEAISAIITM

-456 FALSFGLGGQA
+456 FALSFGLGGKD
-467 AAARFLRKM
+467 AAARLLRKM
-476 QDKMDEERTGLKVDS
+476 QDKMDEEQNQAKAKSALQPSKSTQEKVQESVRDNTPTAAS
-491 THHSKTTSTTTDK
+491 TSTT
-504 VADAVH
+504 
-510 DATPSAATSPTTITT
+510 PSTMPTTDLRTDMVDTSNTNT
-525 GTTDITTTGTPTTNP
+525 GSINTN
-540 SANLGSGA
+540 S
-548 VDITH
+548 VD
-553 IDTHENDTDST
+553 
-564 TDFSS
+564 
-569 DSSFDSSNIDNGSI
+569 IDNGNRNSLLP
-583 DNGSIN
+583 GTGLV
-589 DSDINNDDPN
+589 DDDTN
-599 SYK
+599 L

>member
-1 MNPMFNSFNGYLG
+1 MNPMYTSFNGYLG

-34 LGIAALVRN
+34 LGIAALVRG
-43 VLAKINLNQ
+43 VLSKVNLNQ

-75 IFVIA
+75 IFIIA
-80 ISGALNQL
+80 ISGALSQL
-88 NLDAISAPF
+88 NLNSISAPF

-110 LIGAIAVGVIG
+110 LIGAIALGVIG
-121 WVVATVARTA
+121 WVIATVARTA
-131 INTALS
+131 INAALS
-137 KTSMDERLSA
+137 KTTMDERLSA

-161 VYWFILLIVLT
+161 VYWFILLVVLT

-232 ELASKAGLSE
+232 ELATKAGLSE

-265 ALNALKIE
+265 ALNALKID

-294 MAIAILVVTY
+294 MAVAILFVTFYVV
-304 YVIRMVAN
+304 RMVAN
-312 IIKSL
+312 IVKGL
-317 IENTQINQLPAKVG
+317 LENTQINQMPAKVG
-331 LQETMGDKKISDL
+331 LQETMGDKRISDL
-344 VGYAITFFAMLFA
+344 VAYAIIFFAMLFA
-357 SIAAADLLG
+357 AIAAADLLG

-409 KGSQFLAN
+409 QGSQFLAN

-456 FALSFGLGGQA
+456 FALSFGLGGQE

-476 QDKMDEERTGLKVDS
+476 QDKMDRERDEAKAKS
-491 THHSKTTSTTTDK
+491 TLQPNSSTQEK
-504 VADAVH
+504 VADSVR
-510 DATPSAATSPTTITT
+510 DNTPSAAST
-525 GTTDITTTGTPTTNP
+525 
-540 SANLGSGA
+540 
-548 VDITH
+548 
-553 IDTHENDTDST
+553 ST
-564 TDFSS
+564 TDLRTDVIDTPRVDTNDIYNNDVS
-569 DSSFDSSNIDNGSI
+569 DNNI
-583 DNGSIN
+583 
-589 DSDINNDDPN
+589 INNDPLLPGNGLDDDFN
-599 SYK
+599 NKY

>member
-1 MNPMFNSFNGYLG
+1 MNPMFASFNGYLG

-21 GAILIFIIGWLVA
+21 GAILIFVIGWLVA

-43 VLAKINLNQ
+43 VLAKVNLNQ
-52 RMNSSTGKTYDLEG
+52 RMNSSTGKSYDLEG
-66 IISKIVFWF
+66 IISKVIFWF
-75 IFVIA
+75 IFIIA
-80 ISGALNQL
+80 ISGALTQL
-88 NLDAISAPF
+88 NLNSISAPF

-121 WVVATVARTA
+121 WVIATVARTA
-131 INTALS
+131 LNTALS

-147 QAGVKPMSS
+147 QAGVKPMSN

-161 VYWFILLIVLT
+161 VYWFILLVVLT

-185 PLTNMVDK
+185 PLSNMVDK

-224 LVSTFNVQ
+224 LVSTFDVQ
-232 ELASKAGLSE
+232 SLATKAGVSE

-254 FLVVIIPTIIA
+254 FLVVIIPTTIA

-294 MAIAILVVTY
+294 MAAAILVVTF
-304 YVIRMVAN
+304 YVVRMIAN
-312 IIKSL
+312 IIKGL

-331 LQETMGDKKISDL
+331 LQETMGDKRVSDL
-344 VGYAITFFAMLFA
+344 VGYAIIFFAMLFA

-409 KGSQFLAN
+409 QGSQFLAN
-417 IVRVLIMGLV
+417 IVRVLIMGLA

-456 FALSFGLGGQA
+456 FALSFGLGGQE

-476 QDKMDEERTGLKVDS
+476 QDKMDKEQTEAKAKSALEPSSTTKDKVADS
-491 THHSKTTSTTTDK
+491 VRDNTPAATSTTTSDLRTDTVDTNK
-504 VADAVH
+504 
-510 DATPSAATSPTTITT
+510 I
-525 GTTDITTTGTPTTNP
+525 GTD
-540 SANLGSGA
+540 A

-553 IDTHENDTDST
+553 VEN
-564 TDFSS
+564 S
-569 DSSFDSSNIDNGSI
+569 DNNNGL
-583 DNGSIN
+583 N
-589 DSDINNDDPN
+589 
-599 SYK
+599 

>member
-1 MNPMFNSFNGYLG
+1 MNPMFTSFNGYLG

-34 LGIAALVRN
+34 LGIAALVRG
-43 VLAKINLNQ
+43 VLSKINLNQ
-52 RMNSSTGKTYDLEG
+52 RMNSSTGKSYDLEG
-66 IISKIVFWF
+66 ILSKIVFWF
-75 IFVIA
+75 IFIIA
-80 ISGALNQL
+80 ISGALSQL
-88 NLDAISAPF
+88 SLNSISAPF

-102 QVLAFIPN
+102 QVLIFIPN
-110 LIGAIAVGVIG
+110 LIAAIAVGVIG
-121 WVVATVARTA
+121 WVIATVARTA
-131 INTALS
+131 INAALA

-147 QAGVKPMSS
+147 KAGVKPMSS

-161 VYWFILLIVLT
+161 VYWFILLVVLT

-224 LVSTFNVQ
+224 LVSTFDVQ
-232 ELASKAGLSE
+232 KLATKAGLSE

-265 ALNALKIE
+265 ALNALKID

-294 MAIAILVVTY
+294 MAIAILVVTF
-304 YVIRMVAN
+304 YVVRMVAN
-312 IIKSL
+312 IIKGL
-317 IENTQINQLPAKVG
+317 LENTQINQLPAKVG
-331 LQETMGDKKISDL
+331 LQQTMGDKKVSDL
-344 VGYAITFFAMLFA
+344 VGYAIILFAMLFA
-357 SIAAADLLG
+357 TIAAADLLG
-366 FEPISAIITM
+366 FEPISAIIAM

-382 NIILGAIILFIGFW
+382 NIILGAVILFIGFW

-409 KGSQFLAN
+409 QGSQFLAN

-456 FALSFGLGGQA
+456 FALSFGLGGQE

-476 QDKMDEERTGLKVDS
+476 QDKMDKERDEAKAKSALMPNSS
-491 THHSKTTSTTTDK
+491 TQDK
-504 VADAVH
+504 VAASVRDN
-510 DATPSAATSPTTITT
+510 TPSTSSTPVVPRASTTPIVSTEADTITPSNLSST
-525 GTTDITTTGTPTTNP
+525 SDVNP
-540 SANLGSGA
+540 ST
-548 VDITH
+548 VDINH
-553 IDTHENDTDST
+553 ISTD
-564 TDFSS
+564 
-569 DSSFDSSNIDNGSI
+569 
-583 DNGSIN
+583 
-589 DSDINNDDPN
+589 DSDIDGPNNLR
-599 SYK
+599 

>member
-1 MNPMFNSFNGYLG
+1 MNPTFTSFNGYLG

-34 LGIAALVRN
+34 LGIAALVRG
-43 VLAKINLNQ
+43 VLSKVNLNQ

-66 IISKIVFWF
+66 IISKIIFWF
-75 IFVIA
+75 IFIIA
-80 ISGALNQL
+80 ISGALSQL
-88 NLDAISAPF
+88 NLNSISAPF

-110 LIGAIAVGVIG
+110 LIGAIALGVIG

-131 INTALS
+131 INAALA

-147 QAGVKPMSS
+147 KAGVKPMSS

-161 VYWFILLIVLT
+161 VYWFILLVVLT

-232 ELASKAGLSE
+232 ELASKAGLNE

-294 MAIAILVVTY
+294 MAAAILVVTF
-304 YVIRMVAN
+304 YVVRMVAN
-312 IIKSL
+312 IIKGL

-331 LQETMGDKKISDL
+331 LQETMGDKRVSDL
-344 VGYAITFFAMLFA
+344 VGYAIIFFAMLFA
-357 SIAAADLLG
+357 AIAAADLLG

-409 KGSQFLAN
+409 QGSQFLAN

-456 FALSFGLGGQA
+456 FALSFGLGGQE

-476 QDKMDEERTGLKVDS
+476 QDKMDKERTEAKTKSALTPNSSTQDKVADS
-491 THHSKTTSTTTDK
+491 VRENTPSAPTTSTTNLRTDT
-504 VADAVH
+504 VD
-510 DATPSAATSPTTITT
+510 TTKLGTDPVDTTDVGTT
-525 GTTDITTTGTPTTNP
+525 GTTTNNDLLP
-540 SANLGSGA
+540 GSGL
-548 VDITH
+548 
-553 IDTHENDTDST
+553 IDDT
-564 TDFSS
+564 
-569 DSSFDSSNIDNGSI
+569 N
-583 DNGSIN
+583 
-589 DSDINNDDPN
+589 
-599 SYK
+599 K

>member
-1 MNPMFNSFNGYLG
+1 MNPMYTSFNGYLG

-34 LGIAALVRN
+34 LGIAALVRG
-43 VLAKINLNQ
+43 VLSKVNLNQ
-52 RMNSSTGKTYDLEG
+52 RMNSSTGKSYDLEG

-75 IFVIA
+75 IFIIA
-80 ISGALNQL
+80 ISGALSQL
-88 NLDAISAPF
+88 NLNSISAPF

-102 QVLAFIPN
+102 QVLTFIPN
-110 LIGAIAVGVIG
+110 LIAAIAVGVIG
-121 WVVATVARTA
+121 WVIATVARTA
-131 INTALS
+131 INAALA

-147 QAGVKPMSS
+147 KAGVKPMSS

-161 VYWFILLIVLT
+161 VYWFILLVVLT

-224 LVSTFNVQ
+224 LVSTFDVQ
-232 ELASKAGLSE
+232 KLASKAGLSE

-265 ALNALKIE
+265 ALNALKID

-294 MAIAILVVTY
+294 MAAAILIVTFYVV
-304 YVIRMVAN
+304 RMVAN
-312 IIKSL
+312 IIKGL

-344 VGYAITFFAMLFA
+344 VSYAIIFFAMLFA
-357 SIAAADLLG
+357 AIAAADLLG

-382 NIILGAIILFIGFW
+382 NIILGAVILFIGFW

-409 KGSQFLAN
+409 QGSQFLAN

-456 FALSFGLGGQA
+456 FALSFGLGGQE

-476 QDKMDEERTGLKVDS
+476 QDKMDRERDEEKAKSALTPNSS
-491 THHSKTTSTTTDK
+491 TQDKFAASVRENTPNAASNTTPASTVSTTPVAPAATSTPNNLSSNT
-504 VADAVH
+504 
-510 DATPSAATSPTTITT
+510 ATPS
-525 GTTDITTTGTPTTNP
+525 
-540 SANLGSGA
+540 NLGTSNDLDSRSDLGSEP
-548 VDITH
+548 VDINH
-553 IDTHENDTDST
+553 IETD
-564 TDFSS
+564 D
-569 DSSFDSSNIDNGSI
+569 SNINNNGFPPTNDN
-583 DNGSIN
+583 DNL
-589 DSDINNDDPN
+589 
-599 SYK
+599 K

>member
-1 MNPMFNSFNGYLG
+1 MNPMYASFNGYLG

-43 VLAKINLNQ
+43 VLSKVNLNQ

-75 IFVIA
+75 IFIIA

-88 NLDAISAPF
+88 NLNSISTPF

-121 WVVATVARTA
+121 WVIATVARTA
-131 INTALS
+131 INAALA

-161 VYWFILLIVLT
+161 VYWFILLVVLT

-224 LVSTFNVQ
+224 LVSTFDVQ
-232 ELASKAGLSE
+232 KLASKAGLSE

-265 ALNALKIE
+265 ALNALKID

-294 MAIAILVVTY
+294 MAAAILVVTF
-304 YVIRMVAN
+304 YVVRMVAN
-312 IIKSL
+312 IIKGL
-317 IENTQINQLPAKVG
+317 IENTEINQIPAKVG
-331 LQETMGDKKISDL
+331 LQETMGDKKVSDL
-344 VGYAITFFAMLFA
+344 VGYAIVFFAMLFA
-357 SIAAADLLG
+357 AIAAADLLG
-366 FEPISAIITM
+366 FEPISAIIAM

-409 KGSQFLAN
+409 QGSQFLAN

-456 FALSFGLGGQA
+456 FALSFGLGGQE

-476 QDKMDEERTGLKVDS
+476 QDKMDKEQEEAKAKSTLQPSASTREKFADS
-491 THHSKTTSTTTDK
+491 
-504 VADAVH
+504 VREN
-510 DATPSAATSPTTITT
+510 TPSAATKSTDTHTDVIDTTRVDTDAIDTADIDNDVTDGSITDA
-525 GTTDITTTGTPTTNP
+525 DIDNN
-540 SANLGSGA
+540 NLLPGSGL
-548 VDITH
+548 
-553 IDTHENDTDST
+553 ND
-564 TDFSS
+564 
-569 DSSFDSSNIDNGSI
+569 
-583 DNGSIN
+583 
-589 DSDINNDDPN
+589 DINN
-599 SYK
+599 K